1 LAQITPK
8 KCHGKKT
15 NTMEIQTYHFKDDGI
30 IPNNVLP
37 LLVYKFAFP
46 VSESLPD
53 VMEETFTSHNWS
65 NSWRNGVFPYH
76 HYHSITHEV
85 VGVYAGSASLH
96 LGGEG
101 GEKITVTAGDVLV
114 IPAGVGHKKIS
125 QSDDFAVIGAYPDG
139 KDYDLLTGKEG
150 ERARA
155 DEHIAGVPL
164 PETDPVLG
172 KEGGIAEYWK

>member
-1 LAQITPK
+1 
-8 KCHGKKT
+8 
-15 NTMEIQTYHFKDDGI
+15 MEIQHYHFKDNGV
-30 IPNNVLP
+30 IPNNSLP

-46 VSESLPD
+46 VSDSLAD
-53 VMEETFTSHNWS
+53 VMEETFASHNWT

-85 VGVYAGSASLH
+85 LGVYSGHAQLH
-96 LGGEG
+96 LGGEQ
-101 GEKITVTAGDVLV
+101 GEKIDIEAGDVLV

-125 QSDDFAVIGAYPDG
+125 ASADFGVIGAYPDG

-150 ERARA
+150 ERPRA
-155 DEHIAGVPL
+155 DERVAAVPL
-164 PETDPVLG
+164 PETDPILG

>member
-1 LAQITPK
+1 
-8 KCHGKKT
+8 
-15 NTMEIQTYHFKDDGI
+15 MEIQQYHFRDDGI
-30 IPNNVLP
+30 IPNNSLP

-46 VSESLPD
+46 IGESPAD
-53 VMEETFTSHNWS
+53 VMEETFASHNWT

-85 VGVYAGSASLH
+85 VGVYSGYAQLH
-96 LGGEG
+96 LGGEE
-101 GEKITVTAGDVLV
+101 GEKIEVEAGDVIV

-125 QSDDFAVIGAYPDG
+125 TSADFAVIGAYPDG

-150 ERARA
+150 ERPRA
-155 DEHIAGVPL
+155 DERIAAVPL

-172 KEGGIAEYWK
+172 KEGGIAEYWN

>member
-1 LAQITPK
+1 
-8 KCHGKKT
+8 
-15 NTMEIQTYHFKDDGI
+15 MEIQHYHFKDNGV
-30 IPNNVLP
+30 IPNNSLP

-46 VSESLPD
+46 VSDSLAD
-53 VMEETFTSHNWS
+53 VMEETFATHNWT

-85 VGVYAGSASLH
+85 LGIYSGHAQLQ
-96 LGGEG
+96 LGGEQ
-101 GEKITVTAGDVLV
+101 GEKIDIEAGDVLV

-125 QSDDFAVIGAYPDG
+125 ASADFGVIGAYPDG

-150 ERARA
+150 ERPRA
-155 DEHIAGVPL
+155 DERIAAVPL

>member
-1 LAQITPK
+1 MQIQ
-8 KCHGKKT
+8 H
-15 NTMEIQTYHFKDDGI
+15 YYFKDNGV
-30 IPNNVLP
+30 IPNNSLP

-46 VSESLPD
+46 VSDSLAD
-53 VMEETFTSHNWS
+53 VMEETFATHNWT

-85 VGVYAGSASLH
+85 LGIYSGHAQLQ
-96 LGGEG
+96 LGGEQ
-101 GEKITVTAGDVLV
+101 GEKIDIEAGDVLV

-125 QSDDFAVIGAYPDG
+125 ASADFGVIGAYPDG

-150 ERARA
+150 ERPRA
-155 DEHIAGVPL
+155 DERIAAVPL